1 MPKNDPEYMREY
13 QRRRRAQAKLTP
25 AQQKEIN
32 ERKFPETHLRHD
44 WQRDGDWV
52 ECECGARKKKDPD
65 KLENRYTDGLPDWP
79 ELIQKMPVKEIDR
92 ILDRVNTKS
101 KRAE

>member
-1 MPKNDPEYMREY
+1 
-13 QRRRRAQAKLTP
+13 
-25 AQQKEIN
+25 
-32 ERKFPETHLRHD
+32 
-44 WQRDGDWV
+44 
-52 ECECGARKKKDPD
+52 
-65 KLENRYTDGLPDWP
+65 LPDWP